1 MAPQMTLS
9 RLLLALQQQ
18 KGGPAGGRPIAGPMP
33 GLAPSQTLVGGHPA
47 NLSPL
52 QQQAPHTLATALAQV
67 RAAHTDP
74 HQVLDSSHFKPD
86 PNVVPE
92 GLTEFKAKYGDSPG
106 GWEAAYERR
115 QKRLALGIHLGPDG
129 PPVAR
134 HGRGDAGTG
143 WRLRPAAPGPCGR
156 AAGDRR
162 GAASG
167 RCAQGSTARTAVGVD
182 GVACRIARCQGGAFL
197 TAEAAADQPHHPD
210 HAAGTATC
218 VDPCSP
224 AR

>member
-115 QKRLALGIHLGPDG
+115 QKRLALGIHLGPTD
-129 PPVAR
+129 R
-134 HGRGDAGTG
+134 QSLGTG
-143 WRLRPAAPGPCGR
+143 GAMPGPGGAYGRRLQGR
-156 AAGDRR
+156 AA
-162 GAASG
+162 
-167 RCAQGSTARTAVGVD
+167 AQPGIDEALR
-182 GVACRIARCQGGAFL
+182 Q
-197 TAEAAADQPHHPD
+197 AAARR
-210 HAAGTATC
+210 
-218 VDPCSP
+218 
-224 AR
+224 ARRLGLL